1 MAFKGM
7 TWPVEGGLDN
17 GVVCRQVVPF
27 HCVTNL
33 CHHVVRV
40 ELEDTATDC
49 RGVRYAGEADCLGER
64 RGIS

>member
-27 HCVTNL
+27 DCVTNL

-40 ELEDTATDC
+40 ELEATATAAVC
-49 RGVRYAGEADCLGER
+49 VTPVRLTDLESVEV
-64 RGIS
+64 